1 MVPALTSGSK
11 IPRERSGDELKLL
24 PSEAV
29 AYIGLA
35 RKKSEWISWFLA
47 SLRLE
52 LESLGG
58 VGTPEFGSV
67 AGVELESELERRRM
81 RPSDLILS
89 VTASFL
95 AYCSGSP
102 R

>member
-1 MVPALTSGSK
+1 MTPDLTSGSK
-11 IPRERSGDELKLL
+11 TPRERSGEELKLL

-29 AYIGLA
+29 AYKGLA
-35 RKKSEWISWFLA
+35 RKESEWMSWFLA

-58 VGTPEFGSV
+58 LGTPEFGSV
-67 AGVELESELERRRM
+67 AGVELESELERRRI

-89 VTASFL
+89 ATASFL
-95 AYCSGSP
+95 AYCRGSP